1 MSTPNPNT
9 EVRDP
14 HTGCVLGYYFYDRLS
29 HCYMAV
35 RSDGGRATA
44 FRQFEAVRF
53 IEGES

>member
-9 EVRDP
+9 EIRDP

-29 HCYMAV
+29 HAYMAV